1 MVVTDK
7 APQAGEGITSATP
20 TAQYDSLGRETQG
33 NDRDRGTHTYSYD
46 ADGRLLSD
54 VVGSHTLGYNDDL
67 LGRVGCVQDAVPTL
81 NATGACS
88 AGKTY
93 VQNTYDTPELGTQGS
108 SDFPL
113 GHLTKT
119 EAKTH

>member
-7 APQAGEGITSATP
+7 APQAGEGITSVTT
-20 TAQYDSLGRETQG
+20 TAQYDDLGRETQV
-33 NDRDRGTHTYSYD
+33 NDPDGGTHTYSYD

-88 AGKTY
+88 AGKPYT
-93 VQNTYDTPELGTQGS
+93 QNAYDTPKRAAQGEP
-108 SDFPL
+108 DL
-113 GHLTKT
+113 
-119 EAKTH
+119 